1 MNNDSQSNDR
11 QLDSLLKQMAEDHC
25 PQLPSPGLIW
35 WRAQILRK
43 QQEKARIERPV
54 RIMRMVATVV
64 CLVVL
69 AALLI
74 ANRELFQTML
84 AGESWLL
91 LPLGIVLLA
100 ASLVSATLLRSSAK
114 GR

>member
-1 MNNDSQSNDR
+1 MNKDS
-11 QLDSLLKQMAEDHC
+11 QLDSLLKLMADDYH

-54 RIMRMVATVV
+54 RIMRMVAMVV
-64 CLVVL
+64 CVVLL
-69 AALLI
+69 AALVT
-74 ANRELFQTML
+74 ANRELFTTL
-84 AGESWLL
+84 SGNWLI
-91 LPLGIVLLA
+91 LPLGLVILA
-100 ASLVSATLLRSSAK
+100 ASLVSALLLRSSAR